1 METDNTHK
9 FKPLAEVKAELEAAG
24 ITPDKNIICYCGT
37 SREGSLLRFYLKHVA
52 GYPNVRLYE
61 GAWKEY
67 VWLKGKSLPA
77 VRVYRASVAASPL
90 PSANAGS
97 ARW

>member
-1 METDNTHK
+1 MEKDNTHK
-9 FKPLAEVKAELEAAG
+9 FKRFEEVKADLIAAG
-24 ITPDKNIICYCGT
+24 ITPDKDILCYCGT

-77 VRVYRASVAASPL
+77 ETGGEP
-90 PSANAGS
+90 AGK
-97 ARW
+97 